1 MSAQGAGAPT
11 LSRSRAATKQA
22 GSRRLAQKRENAV
35 SAAPITDEAEGH
47 SPPSAAQETS
57 RRSSV
62 MRQWTPSEDELLRT
76 AVANNKASSW
86 ATIAEA
92 VPGRNHVQCF
102 HRWTE
107 ALKPGLV
114 KGAWSEAEDQLLI
127 HLKASSGQKTSWG
140 QLSQLVPGRSTK
152 QCRERWQNFLDPAL
166 NKSKW
171 TEVSFFR
178 TAGFSHISWWRPQH
192 RMLAHLIARTH
203 PPSCQTPPRSCRR
216 TRTLPFYCRT
226 QRSAI
231 GGPLLQSVAPVELS
245 CKFATAGAHYRS
257 PRTRLYGSV
266 SRP

>member
-1 MSAQGAGAPT
+1 MPGGDAAERHRRGGLPPDLRQRGAPGH
-11 LSRSRAATKQA
+11 AA
-22 GSRRLAQKRENAV
+22 EP
-35 SAAPITDEAEGH
+35 AAPGALGRDF
-47 SPPSAAQETS
+47 
-57 RRSSV
+57 
-62 MRQWTPSEDELLRT
+62 
-76 AVANNKASSW
+76 
-86 ATIAEA
+86 
-92 VPGRNHVQCF
+92 VPEVLKHPGF

-216 TRTLPFYCRT
+216 TRTLPFCFAR
-226 QRSAI
+226 R
-231 GGPLLQSVAPVELS
+231 GRQSVAHPTPPPS
-245 CKFATAGAHYRS
+245 Y
-257 PRTRLYGSV
+257 P
-266 SRP
+266 